1 MDGWITLGT
10 TLDTKDLELKLKNLE
25 KDLQRYDKEAKNLL
39 KQKATLEVDLK
50 EIEDAKKALK
60 STTDIDLEFATNEE
74 QRKQI
79 LRDYEIQM
87 NLLNEGYKL
96 NNKELEETTKKIE
109 TNNVKI
115 EQTGNEISKI
125 RGELTEIRN
134 VDSINN
140 AMRKI
145 GDSIKNITRNV
156 IRWGIAIF
164 GVRSA
169 YSFVRQA
176 MSTLSQYDDQL
187 ATDIEYIRYAL
198 AKTVEPLVK
207 KIVEWA
213 YQLLGIVGYIIKL
226 FFGKDIF
233 KNAGVSNFKKD
244 LDKTNKSAKELNKTL
259 ASFDEMEILQDN
271 NSGSSGGGI
280 GTPATDL
287 AESLKNFKPPKWLKW
302 VEDHLELVKKLIIG
316 IGIAFGALKLASII
330 KQFTG
335 LSSLVSSL
343 ATIGVIAIGVSLLYT
358 ALTGRDIINDIKE
371 IKKGLKDL
379 NSIRKE
385 QNNQAKKMKEDTKSL
400 IKSYNDTANSVG
412 VTKDQTQLYIN
423 TLLNGVDT
431 NQKLIRSEEQQ
442 KDWLGALTGG
452 NKKLTETQK
461 EQNKII
467 EIQIEELKKLY
478 DKGEMNNKQVAL
490 YKSRL
495 EKQIETLQISN
506 SKLNKNSE
514 EYKNNTERIKQAKNE
529 LEKITGQPYIVRTN
543 IQEPNTNPFKN
554 KINDLVNWVA
564 RKLSYFDTITVGF
577 GFGSGGGMGF
587 RAKGGIYYPKLASG
601 GIINMPGRGV
611 PYHGATIGERGAE
624 AVVPLTDS
632 QQMALLGE
640 AIGKYITVNATIVNS
655 MNGRVLNRELQKI
668 QNQTSFITNGR

>member
-371 IKKGLKDL
+371 IKKGLNDL
-379 NSIRKE
+379 NDIRKE